1 MATHPTET
9 DLDPLLSLRR
19 ALTSTTSTTS
29 TSPVLLTSPTPTPTN
44 TTDDLT
50 LATHLH
56 LPPTSQC
63 IPLSTPTRFISAAAG
78 NIPIDLRS
86 IYFAWLKRD
95 VAIPEYIAS
104 AQAVNEGVEERRKRG
119 EVKEGEGEEGGKGV
133 GKVLHLVF
141 VERLDLITW
150 LEGASED
157 SEYIRPLEGG
167 VGAGAGGA
175 GAGEGGV
182 GGGAAAGAAGRA
194 AEDSAKVA
202 SGAAGGI
209 STVPSAGVGAAAGAG
224 VQGGAAAGV
233 GGRPVRSVDPRLQ
246 EIYNGERKMGDRN
259 SVLRG
264 IKPTDFS
271 HVRKTAEMF
280 LGRNRSRPGQHAQAN
295 MAKPGMKPTS
305 TSIPSGGASLI
316 KQPGPPSST
325 NPSSSRRPNP
335 IILLSPSA
343 SSLLRMSNIKS
354 FLQDGIYVPPDHPT
368 LATSTHSNL
377 LHITRTLQTLA
388 DPTSS
393 SKPTSTPTSSSSAPG
408 TIHNR
413 KPTRFILVDSTADF
427 KPDYWNRVVAVF
439 TTGQTWQ
446 FKSYKWSSPPELFKH
461 ATGIYV
467 GWRGEEVPREVK
479 GWGRGVRSFAIDRWD
494 EKSANLAAGS
504 GGAGAPGAPGAGAV
518 GSSARWR
525 DRGVVEGVWM
535 AIEEGMR
542 SRGWGGGK

>member
-1 MATHPTET
+1 MATMTT
-9 DLDPLLSLRR
+9 SDPLLALRL
-19 ALTSTTSTTS
+19 ALSSASTPPQLTTTS
-29 TSPVLLTSPTPTPTN
+29 SPTP

-50 LATHLH
+50 AATHLY
-56 LPPTSQC
+56 LPTTTPHQQTQTQC

-78 NIPIDLRS
+78 NVPIDLRS

-95 VAIPEYIAS
+95 VTIQEYIAS
-104 AQAVNEGVEERRKRG
+104 AQAVNEVVADGS
-119 EVKEGEGEEGGKGV
+119 
-133 GKVLHLVF
+133 KVLNLVF

-157 SEYIRPLEGG
+157 SEYIKPLEGE
-167 VGAGAGGA
+167 AGIAG
-175 GAGEGGV
+175 
-182 GGGAAAGAAGRA
+182 AAGAAPGVSAAAQA

-202 SGAAGGI
+202 SGAAGG
-209 STVPSAGVGAAAGAG
+209 VPAVASAAAAAGVAGSQAAAGA
-224 VQGGAAAGV
+224 AV

-264 IKPTDFS
+264 IRPTDFS

-280 LGRNRSRPGQHAQAN
+280 LGRNRSRPGQHAPGGALVR
-295 MAKPGMKPTS
+295 PGMKNATPGA
-305 TSIPSGGASLI
+305 PSLL
-316 KQPGPPSST
+316 KQPTPPSSA
-325 NPSSSRRPNP
+325 SSRRPNP

-354 FLQDGIYVPPDHPT
+354 FLSDGIYVPPDHPT
-368 LATSTHSNL
+368 LATSTASNL
-377 LHITRTLQTLA
+377 LYITRPLQTIP

-393 SKPTSTPTSSSSAPG
+393 STNPSKSSSSSATNQP
-408 TIHNR
+408 R

-427 KPDYWNRVVAVF
+427 KPDYWSRVVAVF

-467 GWRGEEVPREVK
+467 GWRGEEVPREVR
-479 GWGRGVRSFAIDRWD
+479 GWGRGVKSFAIDRWD
-494 EKSANLAAGS
+494 EKSANIGGATGIGGS
-504 GGAGAPGAPGAGAV
+504 GVSGAGAAV
-518 GSSARWR
+518 VGPSGRWR

-542 SRGWGGGK
+542 ARGWGK